1 MDTSC
6 KNHADRDAIVRGM
19 CQACYMRERRAKQ
32 RQEYQRRYDANV
44 KAQVKGVTTRARN
57 ALSVG
62 AGVMLLLPNWSSEL
76 NDKFRRKIDAT
87 GGKDACHIWT
97 GTRNKTNYGMISLGG
112 YTVLAHRLAHAL
124 ATGDITAEVVM
135 HTCDNPACVNPAHLK
150 SGTHM
155 ENMADMR
162 AKGRTGNR
170 PADHL
175 RNRNSH
181 PRAKPVQ
188 TPYGNFP
195 SASLAAEALGLGA
208 HLVST
213 YCQRGSLSG
222 EYHRGG
228 EDTSKPGWAYI

>member
-1 MDTSC
+1 MDNSC

-19 CQACYMRERRAKQ
+19 CQACYMRERRAKK
-32 RQEYQRRYDANV
+32 RLDYQKLYDANV
-44 KAQVKGVTTRARN
+44 AAQVKGVTTRARN

-62 AGVMLLLPNWSSEL
+62 AGVMLLLPDWSDEL

-97 GTRNKTNYGMISLGG
+97 GTRNKTSYGMISLGG

-135 HTCDNPACVNPAHLK
+135 HTCDNPSCVNPAHLK

-162 AKGRTGNR
+162 AKGRTGKR

-195 SASLAAEALGLGA
+195 SATLAAEALGLGRGP
-208 HLVST
+208 VSR
-213 YCQRGSLSG
+213 YCQMGSFSG

-228 EDTSKPGWAYI
+228 EDTSKPGWRYI